1 LNPVE
6 LDGHHLTLEAIEAVA
21 TGAPVRIA
29 HAARER
35 VARAR
40 DFVDRRFADGEAIYG
55 VTTGFG
61 RLANIAVDPAD
72 AVALQVNLVR
82 SHAAGTGEPL
92 SVPSVRAA
100 SVLRANSLSA
110 GHSGVKPETLELIVA
125 MLERGVT
132 PVVPCQ
138 GSVGASGDLAPLA
151 HMTLSLLG
159 EGEAFFGGERLPSAV
174 ALERA
179 GLKPIEL
186 SAKEGLALVN
196 GTQVMTAVAAL
207 GVLRAQRLAAAADV
221 IGAMSLEAYL
231 GTERVFDR
239 RLNDL
244 RPHPGQERVAA
255 NLRALLVGSE
265 IVQSHA
271 ECGRV
276 QDPYS
281 FRCIPVVHGAVRDSL
296 AHVRRV
302 TEIEANSVTDN
313 PLVFPEDGEFI
324 SGGNFHGEPIALA
337 LDFLKIAASELASI
351 AERRLYLLL
360 NAEDRGLPLF
370 LARRTGLQSGLMIV
384 QYTAAALV
392 NENKGLAWPSSVD
405 SIPTSAGQ
413 EDHVSMGMTS
423 ANNLPRVLDN
433 VEGALA
439 CELLGALAAT
449 DFRQPLKSGRGTQA
463 AHALARRSIAP
474 LVDDRAPAPDIV
486 TARELI
492 ASHRLVAAAEAA
504 IGHQIT

>member
-1 LNPVE
+1 MLE
-6 LDGHHLTLEAIEAVA
+6 LDGHRLTLEAIEAMA
-21 TGAPVRIA
+21 LGAPVEISA
-29 HAARER
+29 E
-35 VARAR
+35 ARAR
-40 DFVDRRFADGEAIYG
+40 VVQAREFVDRQFASGEAIYG

-61 RLANIAVDPAD
+61 RLANISIDPAD
-72 AVALQVNLVR
+72 AVELQLNLVR

-92 SVPSVRAA
+92 QIALVRAA
-100 SVLRANSLSA
+100 GVLRANSLSA
-110 GHSGVKPETLELIVA
+110 GHSGVKPETLDLILE
-125 MLERGVT
+125 MLNRGVT

-151 HMTLSLLG
+151 HMTLVLIG
-159 EGEAFFGGERLPSAV
+159 EGEAFHRGERLSGAA
-174 ALERA
+174 ALQRA

-186 SAKEGLALVN
+186 GAKEGLALIN
-196 GTQVMTAVAAL
+196 GTQVMTGIAAL
-207 GVLRAQRLAAAADV
+207 SVLRAERLAAAADV

-231 GTERVFDR
+231 GSERVFDPR
-239 RLNDL
+239 INDL

-255 NLRALLVGSE
+255 NLRALLAGSE

-271 ECGRV
+271 ECERV

-281 FRCIPVVHGAVRDSL
+281 FRCIPVVHGAVRDSI

-313 PLVFPEDGEFI
+313 PLVFPEDGEFL
-324 SGGNFHGEPIALA
+324 SGGNFHGEPVALA
-337 LDFLKIAASELASI
+337 IDFLKFTVAELASI
-351 AERRLYLLL
+351 GERRLYLLL

-370 LARRTGLQSGLMIV
+370 LTQRLGLQSGLMLV

-392 NENKGLAWPSSVD
+392 NDNKGLAWPSSVD

-423 ANNLPRVLDN
+423 ANNLTRALDN

-439 CELLGALAAT
+439 CELLGAAAAT
-449 DFRQPLKSGRGTQA
+449 DFRRPLRSGHGTAA
-463 AHALARRSIAP
+463 AHKIVREHIARWT
-474 LVDDRAPAPDIV
+474 VDRPPSPDIAA
-486 TARELI
+486 ARELI
-492 ASHRLVAAAEAA
+492 ASQELVLAAEAA
-504 IGHQIT
+504 TGRRLTA